1 MTDWQRADRPRH
13 RVGRGVEV
21 HTAIG
26 STNDR
31 ARDLLDEPGGE
42 GRAVVA
48 EEQTAGRGRRGR
60 TWTSPAGQNLML
72 SVAFRP
78 RIRAADAWQLALA
91 SALAARSACAAL
103 APVALKWPN
112 DLVADDGAKLGGLLL
127 ETTIDAEELTAAVIG
142 IGINVNWARAE
153 MPPEI
158 AAGATSLRELAGAP
172 IDRADL
178 LARLLDALDDELVAV
193 EDGSSPVP
201 RYREVCATLGTDV
214 AVETA
219 DGRVEGRAT
228 AIDDDGALVVET
240 DGGPVAVTSG
250 EIIRVRAGAPA

>member
-1 MTDWQRADRPRH
+1 
-13 RVGRGVEV
+13 
-21 HTAIG
+21 
-26 STNDR
+26 
-31 ARDLLDEPGGE
+31 
-42 GRAVVA
+42 
-48 EEQTAGRGRRGR
+48 
-60 TWTSPAGQNLML
+60 ML

-250 EIIRVRAGAPA
+250 EIIRVRDGAPA